1 MSKITILEA
10 LRLSLNATKKYVDD
24 NKVTDANEIT
34 IADTAG
40 NFTTTNVEEALAE
53 LFQFVSNGKILIASA
68 ITDMGVTTSNTDSFE
83 VMANKIKS
91 ITNKIACTGITLNQN
106 TLNINKTQS
115 ISGFKTNSYVAK
127 ATPNKL
133 DNDIYFGCFTEFY
146 PVSTGDVVTLELN
159 KSVENG
165 LLVITTDTPSAA
177 KGVEFTRGWNN
188 TNATNTYTILEG
200 QKYITFRMNPEW
212 ETYLVDIKINGA
224 SILNVSDSP
233 STTYTLTA
241 TVTPSNTT
249 DEIIWSVSP
258 EGVCSVENGV
268 ITPITTG
275 TCTVTATCG
284 TQSATCNVTVNSSS
298 SGGSSKNI
306 LLPLIQWGRTS
317 GITSVTANGDYSATI
332 SSSASGE
339 NLFLILFNVISAG
352 DELELSCSDMS
363 SNLKIE
369 IVDSKNLTVKSM
381 LSGGQTVSITAD
393 DALPYAIRIWVNS
406 GTGGTISNISLI
418 NKSAS
423 SSGSGG
429 SGGGS
434 SSGGSSGDGPF

>member
-268 ITPITTG
+268 ITPIT
-275 TCTVTATCG
+275 
-284 TQSATCNVTVNSSS
+284 
-298 SGGSSKNI
+298 
-306 LLPLIQWGRTS
+306 
-317 GITSVTANGDYSATI
+317 NG
-332 SSSASGE
+332 
-339 NLFLILFNVISAG
+339 
-352 DELELSCSDMS
+352 
-363 SNLKIE
+363 
-369 IVDSKNLTVKSM
+369 
-381 LSGGQTVSITAD
+381 
-393 DALPYAIRIWVNS
+393 
-406 GTGGTISNISLI
+406 
-418 NKSAS
+418 
-423 SSGSGG
+423 
-429 SGGGS
+429 
-434 SSGGSSGDGPF
+434 